1 MTTREH
7 LERLYAEVCGPSL
20 VYTRTDAELADEI
33 IARWREARH
42 DAAQQDVDAAAAEL
56 RTLWGGAK

>member
-20 VYTRTDAELADEI
+20 VYTRTDAEL
-33 IARWREARH
+33 
-42 DAAQQDVDAAAAEL
+42 

>member
-42 DAAQQDVDAAAAEL
+42 DAAAEL